1 MKAANLTIEN
11 EDCGYSAEPM
21 ACASQTMAAV
31 MQTLRT
37 WRKRASGRRAL
48 SQLSQQQMLSDI
60 NVEPRE
66 AMREASKPFWRA

>member
-37 WRKRASGRRAL
+37 WKKRASGRRAL
-48 SQLSQQQMLSDI
+48 SQLSQQMLSDI
-60 NVEPRE
+60 GVEPHE
-66 AMREASKPFWRA
+66 ARREASKPFWRE

>member
-48 SQLSQQQMLSDI
+48 SQLSQQMLSDI
-60 NVEPRE
+60 DVEPRE
-66 AMREASKPFWRA
+66 AMREASKPFWRE

>member
-11 EDCGYSAEPM
+11 EDCGYSAEPR
-21 ACASQTMAAV
+21 AWVSQTMAAA

-48 SQLSQQQMLSDI
+48 SQLSQQMLSDI
-60 NVEPRE
+60 DVEPRE